1 MKKIKVRNKKNK
13 LNIMIN
19 INIDWELINKKLDE
33 LNLNDEQK
41 EELRQNFLHTE
52 AEQMRQA
59 RKKMSITEFE
69 PLTIIGRGAFGE
81 VRVCRQISTGD
92 IVAIKKMR
100 KEDMLNKNQLM
111 HVRTEKEIMTASNPW
126 IVKLKYSFQDEL
138 YLYLVM
144 DFLPGGD
151 LMNLLMKKEILTE
164 DEARFYTAEMILAV
178 DSVHKLNCIHRDLK
192 PDNILID
199 KYGHI
204 QLSDFGLAKIAD
216 KTFFPLTVK
225 DSSDTQKIINS
236 PTDSITTANSNANTN
251 TNINI
256 SKINQ
261 NLNLKNKNKNN
272 MKKLPK
278 KNRLIAYSTVG
289 TPDYIAPE
297 VFGQTGYGEEADWWS
312 IGVMFFEM
320 VVEFP
325 PFFSENPSDT
335 CKKIVKWKEH
345 FSIPSDA
352 NLSPEAESFILRMVS
367 PPETRLGIHGVEEI
381 KKHPFFKGIDWNNI
395 RKMKAPFIP
404 ELKNDYDTHYFDTF
418 PEQEPFY
425 PPNTSTK
432 GKQRKDVNYA
442 GYTFNRDYEN
452 IKDSFVQALEVLEA
466 VEKTSANKKI
476 KEIITDSNSPDLY
489 KINEEKNIINKKNE
503 NNNKNNNANNNINTN
518 KNKTKNPNGNNSKEI
533 TQQKNI
539 KSINNNS
546 NSSNTKTNN
555 DIISSNNNNIKL
567 PNPKNNINMNCNNN
581 LPHGNNNII
590 RLNNNS
596 AGNNSQNRNTSK
608 NKDKVITINSKSK
621 EKDQRIIKMNRSK
634 EKDTKKI
641 NINNKSKEKD
651 AKKIT
656 INNKSKEKDGK
667 VIILNKNNE
676 KDNKIINASNKSKE
690 KDNKVI
696 VLNKSKGKDNKMI
709 NINSK
714 SKGKETPNE
723 IKNEPLIQKNTAST
737 NKKSLTK
744 NSKEVKKGNKSP
756 NPINGIA
763 KKKIIL
769 GNPKQK
775 QPVLKISP
783 GKISKEKINSAKGRI
798 NTENNTEIK
807 RPNSKQGVRPI
818 KTGTNKK
825 SPNPNHILFLNKK

>member
-1 MKKIKVRNKKNK
+1 
-13 LNIMIN
+13 
-19 INIDWELINKKLDE
+19 
-33 LNLNDEQK
+33 
-41 EELRQNFLHTE
+41 
-52 AEQMRQA
+52 
-59 RKKMSITEFE
+59 MSITEFE

-100 KEDMLNKNQLM
+100 KEDMFNKNQLM
-111 HVRTEKEIMTASNPW
+111 HVRTEKEIMTSSNPW

-199 KYGHI
+199 KNGHI

-225 DSSDTQKIINS
+225 DYPNPQKIINS
-236 PTDSITTANSNANTN
+236 PSDSITTAN
-251 TNINI
+251 TNINTNNNNNI
-256 SKINQ
+256 NITFSKLNQ
-261 NLNLKNKNKNN
+261 NLNLNKNILR
-272 MKKLPK
+272 KKLPK

-297 VFGQTGYGEEADWWS
+297 VFSQNGYGEEADWWS

-320 VVEFP
+320 VVGFP

-352 NLSPEAESFILRMVS
+352 NLSPEAENFILRMVS

-381 KKHPFFKGIDWNNI
+381 KKHPYFKGIDWNNI

-425 PPNTSTK
+425 PPNSSSK

-442 GYTFNRDYEN
+442 GYTFNRDNEN

-466 VEKTSANKKI
+466 VERTSANKKI

-489 KINEEKNIINKKNE
+489 KINEEIK
-503 NNNKNNNANNNINTN
+503 NNNINNNKKKENLN
-518 KNKTKNPNGNNSKEI
+518 KNSIKDINKNTSQLENNSKENK
-533 TQQKNI
+533 QQNNI
-539 KSINNNS
+539 KEINNIDKNNNLISLNNKSNNNINS
-546 NSSNTKTNN
+546 
-555 DIISSNNNNIKL
+555 NNNIKL
-567 PNPKNNINMNCNNN
+567 PNPKNNNIKNNSNNNNN
-581 LPHGNNNII
+581 LSLGNNII
-590 RLNNNS
+590 SLNNNS
-596 AGNNSQNRNTSK
+596 AGNNSQKRNTSK
-608 NKDKVITINSKSK
+608 NKEKVITMNSKSK
-621 EKDQRIIKMNRSK
+621 EKDGKIIKMNKSK
-634 EKDTKKI
+634 EKDSKII

-651 AKKIT
+651 GKKI
-656 INNKSKEKDGK
+656 
-667 VIILNKNNE
+667 IL
-676 KDNKIINASNKSKE
+676 NKSKE
-690 KDNKVI
+690 KDNKI
-696 VLNKSKGKDNKMI
+696 INITNKNKEKDNKIIILNKSKGKDKKMI
-709 NINSK
+709 NLNSK
-714 SKGKETPNE
+714 SKEKEILNE
-723 IKNEPLIQKNTAST
+723 NKKEPIIQKSITST
-737 NKKSLTK
+737 NKLSK
-744 NSKEVKKGNKSP
+744 NIKEVKKGNKSP
-756 NPINGIA
+756 NPGNGII

-775 QPVLKISP
+775 QGPILKISP
-783 GKISKEKINSAKGRI
+783 GKIPKEKINSSKGRL
-798 NTENNTEIK
+798 NTDNNPEIK
-807 RPNSKQGVRPI
+807 KQVNKQGLRPG
-818 KTGTNKK
+818 KTSSSRKGEK
-825 SPNPNHILFLNKK
+825 SPNPNLTSNKK